1 MRILI
6 APAALLLCA
15 FGPDHEPV
23 APYVPPPPPPAAAP
37 ANGAI
42 FQAGQGYAPLTAG
55 QRAAM
60 PGDLVTIVLVE
71 RTQAQKTS
79 VIGTDRGGNFG
90 LLPPSTGPLS
100 LFDPSD
106 VAMGGNQE
114 FSGRGQ
120 AQQSNALFGEVTVI
134 VREVYPNGVMRVEGE
149 KRVYINRGD
158 EVIRISGLIRAADVG
173 PENRVASTR
182 VAEAEITYA
191 GRGDIA
197 RASRQGWL
205 QRFFQ
210 VVSPF

>member
-1 MRILI
+1 MNRILI
-6 APAALLLCA
+6 LPAALLLAA
-15 FGPDHEPV
+15 FGPDGEPF
-23 APYVPPPPPPAAAP
+23 APYAPPPPPSVLP

-42 FQAGQGYAPLTAG
+42 FQAGQGYAPLTTG
-55 QRAAM
+55 QRASM

-79 VIGTDRGGNFG
+79 VVGTDRGGNFG

-100 LFDPSD
+100 LIDPSD
-106 VAMGGNQE
+106 VSMGGNQE

-120 AQQSNALFGEVTVI
+120 AQQSNALFGEVTVV

-158 EVIRISGLIRAADVG
+158 EVIRIAGLVRQADVG

-182 VAEAEITYA
+182 VADAEITYA